1 MNIITI
7 LCIPET
13 HLWTP
18 CFECI
23 YLNYSR
29 KLQVPWEQQLYFLFL
44 LSSLQCLEQCWINT
58 KWLACQ
64 GTLCFIFLKWWVFS
78 MNPSIFN
85 RNVVCILQHPKIRGL
100 YLYKGSTQW
109 FSITV
114 WGLSSNE
121 FQSQLQDLNLHVS
134 KEGLKGTGKTVE
146 LSWELS

>member
-1 MNIITI
+1 MHTWNSSLDSLLWMHLFKLLKKITGSLRAATI
-7 LCIPET
+7 
-13 HLWTP
+13 
-18 CFECI
+18 F
-23 YLNYSR
+23 
-29 KLQVPWEQQLYFLFL
+29 FFF